1 MIKSAE
7 DAYILGLWCAD
18 GYHRTS
24 SIGLSNVDFELIKRF
39 EKYLRKHFTS
49 ERLRLRIYVPDH
61 IVVDKKAI
69 RRYQKI
75 TYCKIKKARRVAYQV
90 YVNSRPFLRKFIK
103 NRSGRH
109 LLQPDFII
117 PFMAGRFDG
126 DGSVDTNLKKDF
138 RIVYGDVQGARTDAK
153 LLQRVRSYKVSIYH
167 YKKARTY
174 VLYISQ
180 KDSGKLI
187 KDLLPYSLNLQK
199 IVARS
204 PVETYM
210 VPLEFSK
217 S

>member
-1 MIKSAE
+1 MIESAE
-7 DAYILGLWCAD
+7 EAYILGLWCAD

-24 SIGLSNVDFELIKRF
+24 SIGLSNVDSELIKRF
-39 EKYLRKHFTS
+39 ELYLRKHFALD
-49 ERLRLRIYVPDH
+49 RLRLRVYVPNH
-61 IVVDKKAI
+61 VAVDEKLI
-69 RRYQKI
+69 RRYKKVA
-75 TYCKIKKARRVAYQV
+75 YCKAKKARRVAYQV

-103 NRSGRH
+103 DRSDRY
-109 LLQPDFII
+109 LIQPDFII

-138 RIVYGDVQGARTDAK
+138 RIVYGDMQGAKIDAE
-153 LLQRVRSYKVSIYH
+153 LLQRIRPYKVSIYH

-174 VLYISQ
+174 ALYVSQ

-210 VPLEFSK
+210 VSLELSK